1 MSNETDNSNETDSS
15 NEATL
20 TTVKTV
26 YARAAII
33 LLALNFA
40 FTGYLTHNMNK
51 MTAETLDSLQNT
63 STPQASVKL
72 QKERAS
78 HPSSPLTVDETIPQT
93 LDK

>member
-1 MSNETDNSNETDSS
+1 MSNETENSNEP
-15 NEATL
+15 AL

-40 FTGYLTHNMNK
+40 FTGYLTYSMNK
-51 MTAETLDSLQNT
+51 TQSETLDSMQNAP
-63 STPQASVKL
+63 SPQASVNNAR
-72 QKERAS
+72 QVDRS
-78 HPSSPLTVDETIPQT
+78 NPSSPLTVDETIPQT

>member
-1 MSNETDNSNETDSS
+1 MGNKEQNSS
-15 NEATL
+15 EAPL

-40 FTGYLTHNMNK
+40 FTGYLTYSMNK
-51 MTAETLDSLQNT
+51 TQSETLDSMQNAP
-63 STPQASVKL
+63 SPQASVNAMR
-72 QKERAS
+72 QVDAS
-78 HPSSPLTVDETIPQT
+78 SPSNPLTVDETIPQT

>member
-1 MSNETDNSNETDSS
+1 MSNQTENSNEP
-15 NEATL
+15 TL
-20 TTVKTV
+20 TTVKTI

-40 FTGYLTHNMNK
+40 FTGYLTYNMNK
-51 MTAETLDSLQNT
+51 MTAETLENLQN
-63 STPQASVKL
+63 TPQASVKL

-78 HPSSPLTVDETIPQT
+78 RPSSPLTVDETIPQT

>member
-1 MSNETDNSNETDSS
+1 MSNQTENSNEP
-15 NEATL
+15 AL
-20 TTVKTV
+20 TTVKTI

-40 FTGYLTHNMNK
+40 FTGYLTYNMNK
-51 MTAETLDSLQNT
+51 MTAETLDNLQNT
-63 STPQASVKL
+63 PTPQASVNL

-78 HPSSPLTVDETIPQT
+78 RPSSPLTVDETIPQT